1 MYPLV
6 PVIENSASRVIGTIL
21 KHDRKVTSYKLALVR
36 ALNDVVLSFP
46 DVDADGQY
54 IAVPLR
60 ILAEYW
66 LAYYWPFAD
75 PRALILQGPQA
86 LRAGALA
93 SDMAFRPALTAL
105 RQAWE
110 TILGG
115 AARPSDGFFLIN
127 EFRVAR
133 RRASFPPG
141 LQTAYANA
149 VNTTAKAI
157 DQPIHYA
164 GEGEWGVFP
173 RPASFASLAGT
184 ATCGPGTRPHDRCV
198 LVTDVLW
205 RGFLELSLWVEALSI
220 HEWSLF
226 TETVQQPG
234 GLIIRRGDV
243 YTLLTDRPDNRRPLD
258 WERNKVDLMLMEG
271 PDVLMSMDG

>member
-1 MYPLV
+1 MYPPV

-21 KHDRKVTSYKLALVR
+21 KHDRKLTSYKLALVR
-36 ALNDVVLSFP
+36 ALNDVILSFP

-127 EFRVAR
+127 EFR
-133 RRASFPPG
+133 
-141 LQTAYANA
+141 
-149 VNTTAKAI
+149 
-157 DQPIHYA
+157 
-164 GEGEWGVFP
+164 
-173 RPASFASLAGT
+173 
-184 ATCGPGTRPHDRCV
+184 
-198 LVTDVLW
+198 
-205 RGFLELSLWVEALSI
+205 
-220 HEWSLF
+220 
-226 TETVQQPG
+226 
-234 GLIIRRGDV
+234 
-243 YTLLTDRPDNRRPLD
+243 
-258 WERNKVDLMLMEG
+258 
-271 PDVLMSMDG
+271 